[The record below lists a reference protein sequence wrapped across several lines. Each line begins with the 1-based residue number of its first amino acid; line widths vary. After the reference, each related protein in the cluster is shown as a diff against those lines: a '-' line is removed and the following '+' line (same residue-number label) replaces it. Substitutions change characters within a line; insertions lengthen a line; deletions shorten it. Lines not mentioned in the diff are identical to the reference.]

1 MNEVHEGRTAE
12 STQPD
17 VSTHKM
23 ETPQMPFGSKTTL
36 PSSVL
41 DLNTVQSRSK
51 LLGWEK
57 VAVGVLPLFFT
68 TKINQKQKAG
78 VLKNDTSSIILIV
91 NSSVLL
97 ERHIRRHLG

>member
-57 VAVGVLPLFFT
+57 VAVGVLPLFFYDQNKPK
-68 TKINQKQKAG
+68 TKG
-78 VLKNDTSSIILIV
+78 WSS
-91 NSSVLL
+91 
-97 ERHIRRHLG
+97 